1 MKKNNFFLNNYR
13 TLNNLLVFIFFSFL
27 FSATVKVTKKYNKNI
42 SYKLDLYDIPPDKI
56 IVEQSLDSINLTV
69 SSFGFNFIRHYLL
82 GESIN
87 ISVSNLLDND
97 KSFILSKSN
106 AYQFVTPLIGADF
119 ELLSINF
126 DNIYFKYDQLI
137 KKNVPI
143 ILNSNLSYLPGY
155 DSFNKFELSN
165 DSVLVIGSQ
174 SKLNNIKF
182 IETKNLILENLSE
195 NYNNSIELKIKDDQL
210 LYSLNSVNISL
221 KVDKSTE
228 SILSVPVKVIN
239 IPDSTRINFYPKYVD
254 LSFNVSLQN
263 YQLIKPED
271 FTILCDFEDV
281 KSNGII
287 TPFIKNKPKFIK
299 NLKIN
304 SPNIQYVIIK

>member
-1 MKKNNFFLNNYR
+1 
-13 TLNNLLVFIFFSFL
+13 
-27 FSATVKVTKKYNKNI
+27 
-42 SYKLDLYDIPPDKI
+42 
-56 IVEQSLDSINLTV
+56 
-69 SSFGFNFIRHYLL
+69 
-82 GESIN
+82 
-87 ISVSNLLDND
+87 
-97 KSFILSKSN
+97 
-106 AYQFVTPLIGADF
+106 
-119 ELLSINF
+119 
-126 DNIYFKYDQLI
+126 
-137 KKNVPI
+137 
-143 ILNSNLSYLPGY
+143 
-155 DSFNKFELSN
+155 
-165 DSVLVIGSQ
+165 VIGSQ